1 MSVGRAVLGEPCVS
15 LSVIPVD
22 RVIAHPADYTWQ
34 TTAER
39 AR

>member
-1 MSVGRAVLGEPCVS
+1 MTVGRAVLGESRVS
-15 LSVIPVD
+15 LSVIPID

-34 TTAER
+34 ITAGR